1 MVYGYIKIVAPHI
14 NNSYFISILMKLQKH
29 KAREYKGKPIHKY
42 VIVIPPKDIEE
53 LGWNEGQELKGIVIK
68 NKGYFLS

>member
-1 MVYGYIKIVAPHI
+1 MVPHLYRGDKITDTMI
-14 NNSYFISILMKLQKH
+14 LQKQ
-29 KAREYKGKPIHKY
+29 KAREYKGKSIHKY

-53 LGWNEGQELKGIVIK
+53 LGWKEGQELKGIAIK

>member
-1 MVYGYIKIVAPHI
+1 
-14 NNSYFISILMKLQKH
+14 MKLQKQ

-53 LGWNEGQELKGIVIK
+53 LEWNEGIDLEGVPIKG
-68 NKGYFLS
+68 KGYFLSIKQSVIDKI

>member
-1 MVYGYIKIVAPHI
+1 VPHI
-14 NNSYFISILMKLQKH
+14 NIRDKISIIMKLQKQ

-42 VIVIPPKDIEE
+42 VIVIPPRDIEE
-53 LGWNEGQELKGIVIK
+53 LGWKEGQNIEGIVIK

>member
-1 MVYGYIKIVAPHI
+1 
-14 NNSYFISILMKLQKH
+14 MKLQKQ
-29 KAREYKGKPIHKY
+29 KAREYKGKTIHKY

-53 LGWNEGQELKGIVIK
+53 LEWTEGKELNGIVIK

>member
-1 MVYGYIKIVAPHI
+1 MI
-14 NNSYFISILMKLQKH
+14 LQKQ

-53 LGWNEGQELKGIVIK
+53 LGWKEGTNLEGVTIKG
-68 NKGYFLS
+68 KGYFLSQKTI